1 MNITD
6 ALYRAVHTYAGG
18 SESLAPR
25 MGMRASSLDH
35 KVSPTYPGA
44 HCSPQEMAA
53 IMELTGDHGPL
64 QALAMRL
71 GYALLP
77 LPRADDVAQI
87 DGELVR
93 QLASSVRE
101 FGEFITEISTDLADG
116 KVSDNELRRIERE
129 LTDMMTAA
137 QSLYAYAARLNQDAK
152 PGPAASTGIAS

>member
-6 ALYRAVHTYAGG
+6 ALYRAVHSYPGG

-44 HCSPQEMAA
+44 HCSPEEMAA

-71 GYALLP
+71 GYSLLP
-77 LPRADDVAQI
+77 LSRPGTQV
-87 DGELVR
+87 GLEVVR
-93 QLASSVRE
+93 QLAAAVRE
-101 FGEFITEISTDLADG
+101 FGEFIGEISNDLADG
-116 KVSDNELRRIERE
+116 QVSDNELRRIQHE
-129 LTDMMTAA
+129 LADMMGAA
-137 QSLYAYAARLNQDAK
+137 QSLYGLAARMNHDAK
-152 PGPAASTGIAS
+152 PASDNAPGSRP